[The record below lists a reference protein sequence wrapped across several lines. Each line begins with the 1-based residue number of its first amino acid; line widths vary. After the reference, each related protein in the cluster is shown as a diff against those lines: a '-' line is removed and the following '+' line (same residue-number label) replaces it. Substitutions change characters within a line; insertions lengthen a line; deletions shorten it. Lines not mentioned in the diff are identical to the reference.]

1 MRILKSSRPKRV
13 LLALAIFAASLSV
26 ITVGGLVAA
35 PMASAASCNT
45 LGHAYVTAP
54 GRPALTSGFEGD
66 QRNGL
71 PTWTYTQG
79 WESFRLGG
87 NGISPG
93 SFIDFFAFDAN
104 TGQQVGFVPGR
115 PAQYPTRAARSNCVV
130 NEEGPYTFTLPPGT
144 YKIVANYFPGN
155 NFRLVTDT
163 LGFLNV
169 QAPPPP
175 PPPIDDPPW
184 NPCGPEMILCF

>member
-1 MRILKSSRPKRV
+1 MRILKSSRPRRV
-13 LLALAIFAASLSV
+13 LLALAMFAASLSV
-26 ITVGGLVAA
+26 VTVGGLVAA
-35 PMASAASCNT
+35 PAASCAT

-54 GRPALTSGFEGD
+54 GRPALPSGFEGD

-115 PAQYPTRAARSNCVV
+115 PAQYATRAARSNCVV

-144 YKIVANYFPGN
+144 YRIVANYFPGN

-175 PPPIDDPPW
+175 PPIDDPWPPQY
-184 NPCGPEMILCF
+184 PCGPEMILCF

>member
-1 MRILKSSRPKRV
+1 MRILKSPRSKRV
-13 LLALAIFAASLSV
+13 MLALAMFVASLSV
-26 ITVGGLVAA
+26 VTVGGLVAA

-54 GRPALTSGFEGD
+54 GRSALTSGFEGD

-163 LGFLNV
+163 LGFLTV

>member
-1 MRILKSSRPKRV
+1 MSILRSSRPKRL
-13 LLALAIFAASLSV
+13 LLALATLVASLSV
-26 ITVGGLVAA
+26 VAVGGLVAA
-35 PMASAASCNT
+35 PTASAAASCNT

-79 WESFRLGG
+79 RESFRLGG

-93 SFIDFFAFDAN
+93 SIIDFFAFDAN

-115 PAQYPTRAARSNCVV
+115 PAQYATRAARGNCVV
-130 NEEGPYTFTLPPGT
+130 NEEGPFTFTLPPGT
-144 YKIVANYFPGN
+144 YVASS
-155 NFRLVTDT
+155 
-163 LGFLNV
+163 
-169 QAPPPP
+169 
-175 PPPIDDPPW
+175 
-184 NPCGPEMILCF
+184 